1 MSRSAEVFRSGL
13 LAAAEVLRARGRPAS
28 EYQLLRLALRSA
40 GDEGGLWR
48 LLRQAQDAGDPGTA
62 LALYRDLIEALEPQR
77 GAAAA
82 EALSVL
88 AQEPVAAL
96 HMAETLPASPS
107 EPLKPIPGR
116 VAYLLNY
123 ALPQVANGYTLRA
136 QAIAAALKNHGVD
149 LICLTRPGF
158 PLDRSPPQAFRPAD
172 QVAGVEYLHEALPVL
187 EGFSGFSAYL
197 PAAAHALEA
206 RLRALRPQTVIAA
219 SNFQTALPGL
229 IAARRLGLP
238 FCYEVRG
245 FWEVTQLSADPG
257 IEGGLSYRLQYALE
271 CCTAAQADHVF
282 ALAAP
287 MREELIR
294 RGVAAEKIT
303 LVPNGCDSRKFSPQP
318 RDAPLAEHYGIP
330 EGVPVIGYIGSFVQ
344 YEGLDDLVRAC
355 SLLQQRG
362 LEFRL
367 LLAGSGPAEG
377 DIQQAASEAGLDD
390 WLIMPG
396 RIPHEEVAA
405 HYSLIDI
412 TPFPRKP
419 QPVTELVPPLKPL
432 EAMAMEKAVVVSSV
446 RPLAEMITSGETGVV
461 FEKGNINDLEHY
473 LAQLILSSGL
483 RTRLG
488 RAGRTWV
495 AQKRSWQRA
504 TENIVKTLSAEEFQ
518 SSSAKF

>member
-1 MSRSAEVFRSGL
+1 
-13 LAAAEVLRARGRPAS
+13 
-28 EYQLLRLALRSA
+28 
-40 GDEGGLWR
+40 
-48 LLRQAQDAGDPGTA
+48 
-62 LALYRDLIEALEPQR
+62 
-77 GAAAA
+77 
-82 EALSVL
+82 
-88 AQEPVAAL
+88 
-96 HMAETLPASPS
+96 
-107 EPLKPIPGR
+107 
-116 VAYLLNY
+116 
-123 ALPQVANGYTLRA
+123 
-136 QAIAAALKNHGVD
+136 
-149 LICLTRPGF
+149 
-158 PLDRSPPQAFRPAD
+158 
-172 QVAGVEYLHEALPVL
+172 
-187 EGFSGFSAYL
+187 
-197 PAAAHALEA
+197 
-206 RLRALRPQTVIAA
+206 
-219 SNFQTALPGL
+219 
-229 IAARRLGLP
+229 
-238 FCYEVRG
+238 
-245 FWEVTQLSADPG
+245 
-257 IEGGLSYRLQYALE
+257 
-271 CCTAAQADHVF
+271 
-282 ALAAP
+282 

-303 LVPNGCDSRKFSPQP
+303 LAPNGCDSRKFSPQP